1 MIRTRSQFIIW
12 PITFIMVNASSEHI
26 RSHDPLFVY
35 AAYFFVFSISFGQE
49 VYPRKMRDK
58 VRQQQLQLQM
68 AQLYASDQVRYILTH
83 PA

>member
-1 MIRTRSQFIIW
+1 MIPF
-12 PITFIMVNASSEHI
+12 
-26 RSHDPLFVY
+26 FVY

-68 AQLYASDQVRYILTH
+68 AQLYVSDQVRYILTQ